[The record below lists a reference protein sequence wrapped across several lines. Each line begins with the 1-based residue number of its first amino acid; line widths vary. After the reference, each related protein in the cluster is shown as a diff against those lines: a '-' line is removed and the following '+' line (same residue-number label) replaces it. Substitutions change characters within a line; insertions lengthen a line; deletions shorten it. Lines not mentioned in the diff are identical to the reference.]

1 MDLQSTDFEIMGVP
15 TQFAQDLAAL
25 DAAWKNLQ
33 RQVHPDKFVG
43 QGAAAQRVAMQWSVR
58 VNEAYQRLKN
68 PLQRASYLCSLQGVG
83 IEAESNTAMPTDFLM
98 QQMEWREALDDADGA
113 SQLQA
118 LADEVL
124 QAQQAAYAE
133 LEQLLDVQND
143 YAAAAVGVRK
153 LMFIQKFAQE
163 IRQRQLG

>member
-1 MDLQSTDFEIMGVP
+1 MDLQSTDFEIMVVP

-98 QQMEWREALDDADGA
+98 QQMEWREALDEAEGA
-113 SQLQA
+113 GQLQA

-133 LEQLLDVQND
+133 LEQLLDVQHD

>member
-98 QQMEWREALDDADGA
+98 QQMEWREALDEAEGA
-113 SQLQA
+113 GQLQA

-133 LEQLLDVQND
+133 LEQLLDVQHD